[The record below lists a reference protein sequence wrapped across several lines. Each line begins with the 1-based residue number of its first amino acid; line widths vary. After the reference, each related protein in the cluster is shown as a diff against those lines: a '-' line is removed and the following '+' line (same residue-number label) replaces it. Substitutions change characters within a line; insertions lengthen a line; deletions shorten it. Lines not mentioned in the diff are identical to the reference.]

1 MPAMIRINQTLQP
14 PVHSRYRI
22 VTATFCPTPDQGTKS
37 MLNQALGTI
46 EIREYS
52 PKTDLLTAQT
62 KVHTATLTYL
72 QPSANLQSP

>member
-1 MPAMIRINQTLQP
+1 MISINQTLQILENC
-14 PVHSRYRI
+14 RYRT

-37 MLNQALGTI
+37 MLNQALETI

-62 KVHTATLTYL
+62 KVHTAVLTYL
-72 QPSANLQSP
+72 QPSASLQSP

>member
-1 MPAMIRINQTLQP
+1 MPAITRINQTLQTP
-14 PVHSRYRI
+14 LNCRYCT
-22 VTATFCPTPDQGTKS
+22 VTAGLCPTLGQDCKS

-62 KVHTATLTYL
+62 KVRTATLTYL
-72 QPSANLQSP
+72 QPSASLQSP

>member
-1 MPAMIRINQTLQP
+1 MTCIIQALQT
-14 PVHSRYRI
+14 PVSCRYRT
-22 VTATFCPTPDQGTKS
+22 VTAGLCPTLGQDYKS

-62 KVHTATLTYL
+62 KVRTATLTYL
-72 QPSANLQSP
+72 QPSASLQSP